1 MDFKDTF
8 IDASHVIE
16 SFPSFTDIVF
26 VSDGDDHHR
35 RRHADAGDHH
45 RHDLVE
51 VIVKKE
57 GKLVMNDA
65 TVPAALPPPPY
76 IITFECASSAN
87 ISNSTGS
94 SSLPLKRKQGSV
106 DEDSTQQHQQQQ
118 TPTSSKLIVKQY
130 TRPNA
135 GPYPEDIAPNNTVR
149 YTATQIEAIRSG
161 THPGLTMIVG
171 PPGTGKTDVAVQI
184 IVNLYHNYPT
194 QKILIVTHSNAALN
208 DLFEKIMQ
216 RDVAPRHLLRLGSGE
231 LELRETLSSAGAG
244 GQGRGRGEVFSKQ
257 GRVNWSLTRRL
268 QLLAQV
274 QRLSTSI
281 HVVGDVGSSCETAA
295 YFHLQYIQSRIEKF
309 YIDVSIAS
317 AAIAKSNSVGI
328 ASSSS
333 GGSSSSSSRDGD
345 DDTAMTMINTERRK
359 TIRDLF
365 PFTAFFSDVMIAD
378 EKRGTLFSDNGVD
391 WERDLEAAKGCF
403 THINRI
409 FDELADY
416 RAFELLRT
424 QSLRGDYLLTKQ
436 VGRSVGG

>member
-1 MDFKDTF
+1 
-8 IDASHVIE
+8 
-16 SFPSFTDIVF
+16 VF
-26 VSDGDDHHR
+26 VSDDH
-35 RRHADAGDHH
+35 HH
-45 RHDLVE
+45 RHDSVE
-51 VIVKKE
+51 VIVKQD

-65 TVPAALPPPPY
+65 TVPTSLPPPPY
-76 IITFECASSAN
+76 IITFECASAN
-87 ISNSTGS
+87 IINNNDSAS
-94 SSLPLKRKQGSV
+94 SSLPLKRKLDSSSSSV
-106 DEDSTQQHQQQQ
+106 DKDNTQQQQ
-118 TPTSSKLIVKQY
+118 QQQHTPSKLIVKQY

-184 IVNLYHNYPT
+184 IVNLYHNYPS

-216 RDVAPRHLLRLGSGE
+216 RDIAPRHLLRLGSGE

-244 GQGRGRGEVFSKQ
+244 GQGRGQGEVFSKQ

-281 HVVGDVGSSCETAA
+281 QVVGDVGSSCETAA

-309 YIDVSIAS
+309 YIDVSIA
-317 AAIAKSNSVGI
+317 AAAMGKTNSVDI

-333 GGSSSSSSRDGD
+333 SNNDRSRDR
-345 DDTAMTMINTERRK
+345 DDTMMINMERQK
-359 TIRDLF
+359 SIRDLF
-365 PFTAFFSDVMIAD
+365 PFTSFFSDVMT
-378 EKRGTLFSDNGVD
+378 TLFSDDGVD
-391 WERDLEAAKGCF
+391 WDHDLEAAKGCF

-409 FDELADY
+409 FEELADY
-416 RAFELLRT
+416 RAFELLRS

-436 VGRSVGG
+436 VGSIVEYCREE

>member
-8 IDASHVIE
+8 IDAAHLIE
-16 SFPSFTDIVF
+16 SFPSITDIVF
-26 VSDGDDHHR
+26 VSNDDDH
-35 RRHADAGDHH
+35 DS
-45 RHDLVE
+45 E
-51 VIVKKE
+51 VIVKKD
-57 GKLVMNDA
+57 GKLVMNDF
-65 TVPAALPPPPY
+65 TVPTVLPHPPY
-76 IITFECASSAN
+76 IITIETASAN
-87 ISNSTGS
+87 NI
-94 SSLPLKRKQGSV
+94 PQKRKHDTSSV
-106 DEDSTQQHQQQQ
+106 DDNNSNNNMQHN
-118 TPTSSKLIVKQY
+118 PNKLIVKHY
-130 TRPNA
+130 IRPNA
-135 GPYPEDIAPNNTVR
+135 GPYPEDIVPNNTVR

-184 IVNLYHNYPT
+184 IVNLYHNFPT

-244 GQGRGRGEVFSKQ
+244 GQGRGQGEVFSKQ

-281 HVVGDVGSSCETAA
+281 NVVGDVGSSCETAA
-295 YFHLQYIQSRIEKF
+295 YFQLQYIQSRIEKF
-309 YIDVSIAS
+309 YIDVSTIE
-317 AAIAKSNSVGI
+317 KFYCNNSS

-333 GGSSSSSSRDGD
+333 RGRDGD
-345 DDTAMTMINTERRK
+345 NVTNIQRK
-359 TIRDLF
+359 TIQELF
-365 PFTAFFSDVMIAD
+365 PFTTFFSDVSQS
-378 EKRGTLFSDNGVD
+378 LFTDD
-391 WERDLEAAKGCF
+391 WDHDLEAVKGCF

-409 FDELADY
+409 FEELSDY

-436 VGRSVGG
+436 VPL

>member
-1 MDFKDTF
+1 M
-8 IDASHVIE
+8 
-16 SFPSFTDIVF
+16 F
-26 VSDGDDHHR
+26 VSHDH
-35 RRHADAGDHH
+35 HH
-45 RHDLVE
+45 RHDSVE
-51 VIVKKE
+51 VIVKQDGKLVKQD

-65 TVPAALPPPPY
+65 TVPASLPPPPY
-76 IITFECASSAN
+76 IITFECASAN
-87 ISNSTGS
+87 IINNNDSAS
-94 SSLPLKRKQGSV
+94 SSLPLKRKLGSSCSSSSSV
-106 DEDSTQQHQQQQ
+106 DKDNTQQQQ
-118 TPTSSKLIVKQY
+118 QQQQHTPSKLIVKQY

-184 IVNLYHNYPT
+184 IVNLYHNYPS

-244 GQGRGRGEVFSKQ
+244 GQGRGQGEVFSKQ

-281 HVVGDVGSSCETAA
+281 QVVGDVGSSCETAA

-309 YIDVSIAS
+309 YIDVSIA
-317 AAIAKSNSVGI
+317 AVAMGKTNSVDI

-333 GGSSSSSSRDGD
+333 SSSNDRSRDR
-345 DDTAMTMINTERRK
+345 DDTMMINMERQK
-359 TIRDLF
+359 SIRDLF
-365 PFTAFFSDVMIAD
+365 PFSSFFSDVMA
-378 EKRGTLFSDNGVD
+378 TLFSDDGVD
-391 WERDLEAAKGCF
+391 WDHDLEAAKGCF

-409 FDELADY
+409 FEELADY
-416 RAFELLRT
+416 RAFELLRS

-436 VGRSVGG
+436 VGSIVE